1 MPTFKKWNHSSP
13 EKWLILGQGQGKHK
27 MSQEHLIVP
36 EIRKHPKEKNEK
48 ITSQGHFERAQGSN
62 LENLPMVKAGTN

>member
-1 MPTFKKWNHSSP
+1 
-13 EKWLILGQGQGKHK
+13 